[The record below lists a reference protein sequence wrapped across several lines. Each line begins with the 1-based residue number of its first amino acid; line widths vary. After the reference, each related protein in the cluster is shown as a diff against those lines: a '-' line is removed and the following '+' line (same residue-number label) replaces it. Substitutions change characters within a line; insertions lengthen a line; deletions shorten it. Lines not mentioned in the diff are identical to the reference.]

1 MSEAILELTI
11 REGVLQAR
19 RPETEWLSTG
29 FDGGRTRANAAY
41 NISVPDGWGRTD
53 LCQYVD
59 RRRTTADFD
68 DPGPA
73 LLTGVDLIH
82 ARRARLDGV
91 EAIVTAGISNPATLP
106 MSVADSDAQSTASD
120 RPSCPDRPSEYRPGT
135 VNVILTTT
143 ASLPPGALANL
154 VSVVTEAK
162 TATLLALTGF
172 TGTTSD
178 AIVVGCDP
186 NGHACEFSGSA
197 TDVGAAARACV
208 RDALRA
214 SLRSRYADESIP
226 ESVDTAEYGVETT
239 ARAAVDS
246 IDR

>member
-1 MSEAILELTI
+1 MSEAILEPTI

-53 LCQYVD
+53 LGQYID
-59 RRRTTADFD
+59 RRCSIAGFEE
-68 DPGPA
+68 PGPA
-73 LLTGVDLIH
+73 LLTGVDLVH
-82 ARRARLDGV
+82 ARRARLDDV
-91 EAIVTAGISNPATLP
+91 EAIVTAGVSNPATLP
-106 MSVADSDAQSTASD
+106 LSVADSDAKSAGSD
-120 RPSCPDRPSEYRPGT
+120 RQPETDRPSEYRPGT
-135 VNVILTTT
+135 VNLMLATT

-197 TDVGAAARACV
+197 TAIGSAARACV
-208 RDALRA
+208 RDALCA
-214 SLRSRYADESIP
+214 SLRSRYADKPIP
-226 ESVDTAEYGVETT
+226 ESVDAAKYGVETT
-239 ARAAVDS
+239 ARATVNS
-246 IDR
+246 ID